1 VHGRKNEAEKK
12 GRKSTKKIPLN
23 VPGHGRRQR
32 GVYKKWERDGHRG
45 REKETGKVKTTRKAS
60 KARATCGCKKGA

>member
-1 VHGRKNEAEKK
+1 MGARTRQKKREGKVQKNSFKCTRTWAQTE
-12 GRKSTKKIPLN
+12 
-23 VPGHGRRQR
+23 R
-32 GVYKKWERDGHRG
+32 GTQKWERDGHRG